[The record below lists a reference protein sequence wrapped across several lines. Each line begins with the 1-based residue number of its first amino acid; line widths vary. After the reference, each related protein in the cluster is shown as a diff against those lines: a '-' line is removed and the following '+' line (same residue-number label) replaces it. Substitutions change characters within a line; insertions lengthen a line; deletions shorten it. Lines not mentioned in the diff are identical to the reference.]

1 MSGTPTSSSRPL
13 GLLPEFLRL
22 RLLAARERARTPGAL
37 EAQARGAKVAAAW
50 AVSVLSAEA
59 PDVASENRLQKYFD
73 ANTEGPGIW
82 KWLHYF
88 EFYDRHLGKFVGLQP
103 TVVEVGVYSGGSLP
117 MWQAYFGPGCTVHG
131 VDIEPACKAYE
142 SEGVEIHI
150 GDQADRDFWSA
161 FRTSVPDVDVLI
173 DDGGHEPEQQMAT
186 LEELLPHLRPGGVYI
201 CEDVHGVDNR
211 FALFAHALTNELN
224 AFNRSPAQDLASVAS
239 PFQGDIHSI
248 HFYPFAVVIEKRA
261 RRAAEF
267 SAPKHGTSW
276 QPFL

>member
-1 MSGTPTSSSRPL
+1 MPNFKSL
-13 GLLPEFLRL
+13 GFLREFLRL
-22 RLLAARERARTPGAL
+22 PFVSARERTRLQGDF
-37 EAQARGAKVAAAW
+37 EAQSRGAKLAAEW
-50 AVSVLSAEA
+50 PGCTSTAVPPVKAG
-59 PDVASENRLQKYFD
+59 ENRLQKYFD
-73 ANTEGPGIW
+73 AITEGPGIW

-88 EFYDRHLGKFVGLQP
+88 EFYDRHLAKFIDLQP

-117 MWQAYFGPGCTVHG
+117 MWQAYFGPGCHVHG

-142 SEGVEIHI
+142 SADVKIHI
-150 GDQADRDFWSA
+150 GDQADRDFWSS
-161 FRTSVPDVDVLI
+161 FRASVPSVDILI
-173 DDGGHEPEQQMAT
+173 DDGGHEPEQQMVT

-224 AFNRSPAQDLASVAS
+224 AFNRSPAHGLESTATA
-239 PFQGDIHSI
+239 FQADIHSI
-248 HFYPFAVVIEKRA
+248 HFYPFAVVIEKSAA
-261 RRAAEF
+261 RTTQF